1 MPAAVAASVRG
12 RAPVR
17 AEEQADMRAALWCVM
32 TVAAL
37 AACGKP
43 AEKAGERGR
52 KASMASIA
60 SFDPDEA
67 VQFDL
72 EAYGTDR
79 PDQYGIEQAF
89 ATKYGAFDECVAAAK
104 QRKKSD
110 RQLPGDVSMAIK
122 LNPKSSAPFAV
133 NAEMPDGVKDS
144 KLKDC
149 LREAAAAASY
159 PTYDGPPVVVKFNF
173 ELDPGGGGEE

>member
-1 MPAAVAASVRG
+1 MRPA
-12 RAPVR
+12 
-17 AEEQADMRAALWCVM
+17 MLCVVV
-32 TVAAL
+32 VAAL

-43 AEKAGERGR
+43 AEKPGERGR

-60 SFDPDEA
+60 SFNPDEA

-89 ATKYGAFDECVAAAK
+89 STRYGAFDDCVAEAK
-104 QRKKSD
+104 KRKKSGE
-110 RQLPGDVSMAIK
+110 QLPGDVSMSIK
-122 LNPKSSAPFAV
+122 LNPKSAAPFAI
-133 NAEMPDGVKDS
+133 NAEMPDGVTDN

-149 LREAAAAASY
+149 LRDAAAAAAY
-159 PTYDGPPVVVKFNF
+159 PTYDGPPVVVKFTF
-173 ELDPGGGGEE
+173 ELDPGGGEYIEE

>member
-1 MPAAVAASVRG
+1 
-12 RAPVR
+12 
-17 AEEQADMRAALWCVM
+17 MRAALWCVV

-43 AEKAGERGR
+43 AEKPGERGR

-72 EAYGTDR
+72 EAFGTDR

-89 ATKYGAFDECVAAAK
+89 ATKYGAFDECVAEAK
-104 QRKKSD
+104 KRKKSD
-110 RQLPGDVSMAIK
+110 HQLPGDVSMAIK
-122 LNPKSSAPFAV
+122 LNPKSNAPFAV
-133 NAEMPDGVKDS
+133 NAEMPDGVKDN

-173 ELDPGGGGEE
+173 ELDPGGGEVVEDE